1 MADKTTQAE
10 ESPMIE
16 TPEQSMGE
24 NPPASE
30 RTDAQGPAPGPGG
43 DELETLRAQLSA
55 AEAKATENWDQ
66 LLRARAEMENLRRRT
81 ERELESAH
89 KYALDRVAQEL
100 LPVIDS
106 LELGMSAAQAEGASV
121 EKLREGTELTLK
133 MLLSALEKFGIQPV
147 NPEGERFNPEF
158 HQAMTTQPADN
169 VEPNTVL
176 NVFQKGYLLNDR
188 LIRPALVV
196 VSSGPAREPGAKVD
210 ERA

>member
-1 MADKTTQAE
+1 MADKSIQTEELTEQETPRDEPEIEQSVSDPENKGETE
-10 ESPMIE
+10 ES
-16 TPEQSMGE
+16 
-24 NPPASE
+24 
-30 RTDAQGPAPGPGG
+30 
-43 DELETLRAQLSA
+43 ELVLLRGQLAA
-55 AEAKATENWDQ
+55 AEAKASENWDQ
-66 LLRARAEMENLRRRT
+66 MLRAKAEMENLRRRT
-81 ERELESAH
+81 ERDLENAH
-89 KYALDRVAQEL
+89 KYALDRVVQEL

-106 LELGMSAAQAEGASV
+106 LELGLAAASGEGANP

-133 MLLSALEKFGIQPV
+133 MLLAALEKFGIQPV

-158 HQAMTTQPADN
+158 HQAMTTQPASH

-196 VSSGPAREPGAKVD
+196 VSSSGAVQEPGGKVD